1 MSLRDRVVRG
11 WNAFM
16 NKDPTYFPDIG
27 SSYGYRPDRLRLTRG
42 SERSIT
48 TAVYNRIAMDCAAI
62 DIKHIKVDDQERYE
76 STIYSSLNQCFSI
89 QANIDQ
95 TGRSLVQDI
104 VLSMFNEGVV
114 AVVPVDTDI
123 KPADDRFDVF
133 TLRTGKIVQWYP
145 YNVKINLYNED
156 TGRHEEIIL
165 PKEMVA
171 IVENPFFAVVNEPN
185 STAQRLIRKLALL
198 DTIDEKNGSGKLD
211 LIIQLPYLIKTPARK
226 LQAENRR
233 KDIETQLSSS
243 SLGIAYTDGT
253 ERITQ
258 LNRPIENQLWN
269 QIDGLKR
276 MLYSQLTITEEILNG
291 TADEK
296 AMTNYYNRT
305 IEPIMSCITEEFR
318 RKFLNAEQRDVEMET
333 IAFFRDPFK
342 LVPASDL
349 AELADK
355 FTRNEIMSSN
365 EIRQI
370 IGLKPSKDPR
380 ADELINSNI
389 SQAKDDMRGKEGE
402 LPVEEQEEVVEEY

>member
-27 SSYGYRPDRLRLTRG
+27 SSYGYRPDRKRLTSG
-42 SERSIT
+42 SEKSIT
-48 TAVYNRIAMDCAAI
+48 TAIYNRIAMDCAAI
-62 DIKHIKVDDQERYE
+62 DIKHIKTDDQERYNE
-76 STIYSSLNQCFSI
+76 TIHSSLNQCFST

-95 TGRSLVQDI
+95 TGRFLIHDI
-104 VLSMFNEGVV
+104 VLSMFNDGVV

-123 KPADDRFDVF
+123 NPNTGDRWDVF

-145 YNVKINLYNED
+145 YNVKINLYNEE

-171 IVENPFFAVVNEPN
+171 IIENPFFAVVNEPN

-211 LIIQLPYLIKTPARK
+211 LIIQLPYLIKTPARRQ
-226 LQAENRR
+226 QAEARR

-253 ERITQ
+253 EHITQ

-291 TADEK
+291 TADDK
-296 AMTNYYNRT
+296 VMTNYYNRT
-305 IEPIMSCITEEFR
+305 IEPIMTCMVEEFR
-318 RKFLNAEQRDVEMET
+318 RKFLNAEQRDVNMET

-342 LVPASDL
+342 LVPASQL

-370 IGLKPSKDPR
+370 IGLKPSNDPR
-380 ADELINSNI
+380 ADELINANI
-389 SQAKDDMRGKEGE
+389 SQSKEDMRGKEGE
-402 LPVEEQEEVVEEY
+402 QVGQEEVEQF